1 MTELQRLYTTWADFN
16 EFDSGV
22 EVSSRVI
29 PHLQLLSDVQESL
42 FFEFVDFYSVDDGL
56 LSILGYA
63 LSQRTSEVYWE
74 TYNSQ
79 MILYVE
85 DAEPIT
91 PQQVFEIMRANDYA
105 FLPEDT
111 VWRLYVTDTDYVILN
126 VMQLDKLWKE
136 EHPVGKS
143 VPLDSARIT
152 ALNKWFR
159 GSKKQ
164 RKAGVTV

>member
-1 MTELQRLYTTWADFN
+1 MTELQRLYATWADFGEVEAN
-16 EFDSGV
+16 

-42 FFEFVDFYSVDDGL
+42 FFEFVDFHLIEDGL
-56 LSILGYA
+56 MSIVGYA
-63 LSQRTSEVYWE
+63 LSERTSEVFWE
-74 TYNSQ
+74 TYNNQ
-79 MILYVE
+79 MMLYVE
-85 DAEPIT
+85 DTEVLT
-91 PQQVFEIMRANDYA
+91 PQQVFEIMRTEYK

-111 VWRLYVTDTDYVILN
+111 VWRLYITDTDYVILN
-126 VMQLDKLWKE
+126 VLQLEKLWKE
-136 EHPVGKS
+136 EHSVGKS

-159 GSKKQ
+159 GSKKE